1 MTITKQNRFAK
12 KTVLA
17 SAISTALLAVAMPS
31 VAESATDSATEFAKA
46 GDVIAEIR
54 LRYEGVDQDN
64 DLDNANATTARLRL
78 GYETASLAGF
88 KALVEYDQ
96 IIALQDDYHS
106 GSSFDPTNPDT
117 SVVADGEIG
126 EFNRAQISYSHE
138 AAKAVL
144 GRQRIILDNARFVG
158 NVGWRQNEQTYDA
171 ARVDLTAVENLSATY
186 VYMNQINDIKA
197 NDVGVKNHLLNLG
210 YKTQVGKVVTYAY
223 LLEED
228 EDNQEGTSDTFGLS
242 FKGKAPVG
250 DLEVLYAVEYA
261 TQTANA
267 GTSGAKDFDAAYTFL
282 EGGVKVSGISL
293 LAGYENLGGDGDYSF
308 QTPLATKHAFNGW
321 ADVFLGTPA
330 NGLNDI
336 YAKAAGKVAGVKL
349 VAVYHDFNSDKGGDD
364 LGSEINLLAAKK
376 FTENLTAGVKYANY
390 SAGDD
395 AYGKVDTQ
403 KFWLWGEVKY

>member
-1 MTITKQNRFAK
+1 MTITKQSRFAK

-17 SAISTALLAVAMPS
+17 SAISTALFAIAMPTQAQS
-31 VAESATDSATEFAKA
+31 VTEFAKA
-46 GDVIAEIR
+46 GDVIAEAR

-64 DLDNANATTARLRL
+64 VLDNANATTARLRL

-106 GSSFDPTNPDT
+106 GSSFEPTNPDT

-126 EFNRAQISYSHE
+126 EFNRAQISYTHE

-171 ARVDLTAVENLSATY
+171 ARVDLTAVENLNATY
-186 VYMNQINDIKA
+186 VYMNQVNDIKA

-210 YKTQVGKVVTYAY
+210 YKTPVGKVVAYAY
-223 LLEED
+223 LLEKD
-228 EDNQEGTSDTFGLS
+228 EDNNEGTSDTFGLS
-242 FKGKAPVG
+242 FKGKAPAG
-250 DLEVLYAVEYA
+250 DLEVLYAAEYA
-261 TQTANA
+261 TQTAND
-267 GTSGAKDFDAAYTFL
+267 GTSGAKDLDAAYTFL
-282 EGGVKVSGISL
+282 EGGVKVSGVSL
-293 LAGYENLGGDGDYSF
+293 LAGYENLGGDGDYGF
-308 QTPLATKHAFNGW
+308 GTELATKHKFNGW
-321 ADVFLGTPA
+321 ADVFLTTPD

-336 YAKAAGKVAGVKL
+336 YAKAAGNVAGIKL
-349 VAVYHDFNSDKGGDD
+349 VAVYHDFSSDKDGDD

-376 FTENLTAGVKYANY
+376 FDDNFSAGIKYANY

>member
-1 MTITKQNRFAK
+1 MTIIQKNRFAT

-17 SAISTALLAVAMPS
+17 SAISTALLAIAMPTQAQS
-31 VAESATDSATEFAKA
+31 FTEFAQE

-54 LRYEGVDQDN
+54 VRSENVKQDN
-64 DLDNANATTARLRL
+64 DKDDAVAITARARI

-96 IIALQDDYHS
+96 MIILQDEYES
-106 GSSFDPTNPDT
+106 LSSTGPNKDNT
-117 SVVADGEIG
+117 SVVADGAG
-126 EFNRAQISYSHE
+126 GDFNRAQISYTHE

-144 GRQRIILDNARFVG
+144 GRQRIKLDNDRFVG

-171 ARVDLTAVENLSATY
+171 ARIDLTAVENLNATY
-186 VYMNQINDIKA
+186 VYMNQVNDITY
-197 NDVGVKNHLLNLG
+197 NDVAVKNHLLNLG
-210 YKTQVGKVVTYAY
+210 YKTPVGKVVTYAY

-228 EDNQEGTSDTFGLS
+228 EDNQEGTNDTFGLS
-242 FKGKAPVG
+242 FKGKLPVASVE
-250 DLEVLYAVEYA
+250 LLYAAEYA

-267 GTSGAKDFDAAYTFL
+267 GTTGAKDFDAEYTFL
-282 EGGVKVSGISL
+282 EGGVKVSGVSL
-293 LAGYENLGGDGDYSF
+293 LAGYENLGGDGDSSF

-321 ADVFLGTPA
+321 ADVFLGTPT

-336 YAKAAGKVAGVKL
+336 YAKAVGKVAGIKL
-349 VAVYHDFNSDKGGDD
+349 VAVYHDFNSDKGGDN

-376 FTENLTAGVKYANY
+376 FDDNFTAGIKYANY

-395 AYGKVDTQ
+395 AYGTVDTE
-403 KFWLWGEVKY
+403 KFWLWGEAKF